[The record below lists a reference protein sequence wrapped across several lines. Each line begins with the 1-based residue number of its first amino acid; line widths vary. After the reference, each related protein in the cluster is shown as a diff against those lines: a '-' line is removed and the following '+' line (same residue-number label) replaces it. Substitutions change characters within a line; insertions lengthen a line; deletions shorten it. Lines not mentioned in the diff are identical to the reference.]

1 MGRCEA
7 SKLKLHLF
15 FPLIE
20 VTFLLTLV
28 KICLCVIMEQRE
40 IPDMWCVS
48 SLLRIT
54 NSFEKRLFTTVVDGL
69 ISFYKQKSLTD

>member
-1 MGRCEA
+1 MGCGET
-7 SKLKLHLF
+7 SKLKFYLF
-15 FPLIE
+15 FTLIE

-28 KICLCVIMEQRE
+28 KICLCVIIEQRE